1 MAFCNAQAGE
11 PLYARSFSTER
22 RARGAGL
29 KAPRV
34 SQSEPLCLCRH
45 RMRKNCSRLKKPAR
59 KIDEASCMPGAVHSR
74 GFQYASTLEF
84 A

>member
-1 MAFCNAQAGE
+1 
-11 PLYARSFSTER
+11 
-22 RARGAGL
+22 
-29 KAPRV
+29 
-34 SQSEPLCLCRH
+34 
-45 RMRKNCSRLKKPAR
+45 MRKNCSRLKKPAR